1 MSLAFLI
8 NTDNVKLATDRKV
21 FKAEEYALL
30 LDAVNIL
37 QVAEEQAHSIKS
49 TAFEAYELER
59 QRGYEE
65 GFLAGKEEAS
75 KELVKIAANAQ
86 QTYINLEQKIADTII
101 NIVSELLRKVET
113 QTFFKQTLKRV
124 SKAVRHEPFLTMKV
138 SSKELPSAQAA
149 VDEYMAESEA
159 PGQIIEVL
167 ADASL
172 DIGSCLLES
181 DSGVIDTGLDVQ
193 LRAIRSALIE
203 SFKQQKILV

>member
-8 NTDNVKLATDRKV
+8 NTDNIKLATDRKV

-30 LDAVNIL
+30 LDAVNLL
-37 QVAEEQAHSIKS
+37 QVAEEEANRIKS
-49 TAFEAYELER
+49 QAFEAYELER
-59 QRGYEE
+59 QRGYED
-65 GFLAGKEEAS
+65 GFTAGKEEGS
-75 KELVKIAANAQ
+75 KALVKIAANAQ

-101 NIVSELLRKVET
+101 NIVAELLRKVET

-138 SSKELPSAQAA
+138 NPKELASAQAA
-149 VDEYMAESEA
+149 IEDYLGEAEA
-159 PGQIIEVL
+159 PGHTIEVL
-167 ADASL
+167 ADTSL
-172 DIGSCLLES
+172 ELGSCLLES

-203 SFKQQKILV
+203 SFKQQKILI